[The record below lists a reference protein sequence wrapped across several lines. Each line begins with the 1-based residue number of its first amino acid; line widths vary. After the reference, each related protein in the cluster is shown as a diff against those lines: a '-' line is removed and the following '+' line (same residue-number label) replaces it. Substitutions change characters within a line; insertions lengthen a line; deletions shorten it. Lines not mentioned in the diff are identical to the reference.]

1 MPKARAGVA
10 LLAGLLLTLTVA
22 AVPAAARSRARVTV
36 TRVSASSGPTRGG
49 NRISVWGSGFRHVRR
64 VIFGGTRGRSVHV
77 LSSHHLTVVVPA
89 HRALTVHV
97 KVYTATARS
106 YRRAADR
113 YTYVGRPEI
122 TSISPAGDA
131 VKGGRR
137 VRITGDNFHAPTTVL
152 FGSLRGKAVWVANSH
167 LLTVTVPA
175 HATGAVHVRV
185 VTRYGMSRAT
195 GADEFSYHPPPVVS
209 GAPPV
214 LPSTDVAIHLTGSGF
229 DPQTEV
235 YSGATEVATRVE
247 SAGSLWASLIAVT
260 PGAHTLTIRT
270 PWGATTA
277 RYSVYQA
284 AATTL
289 AVTLEAGGHADLSW
303 TPPVE
308 PYPVWS
314 TVLRTDRSTPPA
326 GGATPI
332 GRVAGSALT
341 DESVVPGHTYSYAI
355 IEDDGHG
362 HTSTP
367 VSTTVTVPRD
377 PVTTL
382 GVPELLDPPTGS
394 PVAISCTATQCVEID
409 AAGAARTYDGV
420 SWSDPVPTGGHP
432 ARPYDLSC
440 ADSSFCAALDAD
452 GAGVVWDGHDWTRLP
467 KLNVKA
473 YVSGV
478 SCPVAGWCVATG
490 DQGEAAILSGGS
502 WHEVQLGPHPW
513 NDVSCASTASCL
525 AVGMDGSVARYDGA
539 SWSVQAMPLTGMH
552 WTAVSCA
559 TTSWC
564 TALGYEGGTTSYAAV
579 WTDGQW
585 SAPTLVDGAHRGLT
599 LDCPAVGMCVAA
611 SLNAYAVALANGT
624 WSQPQRVE
632 ASNYYLALGCLSA
645 VACVGVGSGGQGK
658 AATFD
663 GTTWS
668 AASVFDPPHARI
680 TDLSC
685 AADDFCAIVD
695 GSGYAALRTAG
706 VWSQPTRVTG
716 AVRLDTVSCASPTL
730 CLAAG
735 VFRDSAGVAYAGMAW
750 FNGQGWSAPFSAGAG
765 IVYLNAVSCPT
776 EQFCMAVGGA
786 NPAGLAQTWDGQ
798 SWSDPVP
805 FDPDTAPLTL
815 SCASD
820 TFCMAG
826 ENDAVWRWANGTWTR
841 DRPSANASFSV
852 AGISC
857 FNDASCLIASHSGD
871 LARWDGTQWTA
882 TPGRTTGNVLSLAC
896 TSSTYCLA
904 TQGNASIPRIVDFDG
919 SSWSTPDRL
928 PSLVDASASSPAIAA
943 CGGTTCYVAMPDGR
957 IVSTS
962 H

>member
-1 MPKARAGVA
+1 M
-10 LLAGLLLTLTVA
+10 A

-49 NRISVWGSGFRHVRR
+49 NRISVWGSGFRHVRS

-106 YRRAADR
+106 HRRAADR
-113 YTYVGRPEI
+113 YTYVGQPEV
-122 TSISPAGDA
+122 TSITPASDA
-131 VKGGRR
+131 TRGGRR
-137 VRITGDNFHAPTTVL
+137 VRITGYNFHAPATVL
-152 FGSLRGKAVWVANSH
+152 FGNLRGKAVWVANSH

-175 HATGAVHVRV
+175 HAASAVHVRV
-185 VTRYGMSRAT
+185 VTRYGVSRAT

-214 LPSTDVAIHLTGSGF
+214 LPSTDIAIHLTGSGF

-247 SAGSLWASLIAVT
+247 SASSLWASLIAVT

-332 GRVAGSALT
+332 GRVAGSTLT
-341 DESVVPGHTYSYAI
+341 DDSVVPGHTYSYAI

-382 GVPELLDPPTGS
+382 GVPELVDPPTGS
-394 PVAISCTATQCVEID
+394 PVAISCTAAQCVEID
-409 AAGAARTYDGV
+409 AAGAARTYDGT
-420 SWSDPVPTGGHP
+420 SWSDPLPTGAHP
-432 ARPYDLSC
+432 VRPYNLSC
-440 ADSSFCAALDAD
+440 ADSSFCASLDAR
-452 GAGVVWDGHDWTRLP
+452 GAGVAWDGRDWTRLP
-467 KLNVKA
+467 AVTVKI
-473 YVSGV
+473 YLSGV
-478 SCPVAGWCVATG
+478 AGPVVGWCVATG
-490 DQGEAAILSGGS
+490 DQGEAAILSDGS

-513 NDVSCASTASCL
+513 NDVSCASTTSCL
-525 AVGMDGSVARYDGA
+525 AVGTDGSVAHYDG
-539 SWSVQAMPLTGMH
+539 STWSAPATPVTGMR
-552 WTAVSCA
+552 WNAVSCA
-559 TTSWC
+559 TATWC
-564 TALGYEGGTTSYAAV
+564 TALGFEGGTTSYAAV
-579 WTDGQW
+579 WRDGRW
-585 SAPTLVDGAHRGLT
+585 SAPTLLDGTHRGLT
-599 LDCPAVGMCVAA
+599 IDCPAVGTCVAA
-611 SLNAYAVALANGT
+611 SLSAYAEALTNGT
-624 WSQPQRVE
+624 WSQPQHV
-632 ASNYYLALGCLSA
+632 ATGTYLALGCMST
-645 VACVGVGSGGQGK
+645 VACVGAGAGVGAQGT

-668 AASVFDPPHARI
+668 AATSFDPPHGRI

-685 AADDFCAIVD
+685 VGDDFCVLVD
-695 GSGYAALRTAG
+695 GSGYAAVRTAAG
-706 VWSQPTRVTG
+706 WSEPAPVAG
-716 AVRLDTVSCASPTL
+716 ASRLYAVSCASVTL

-735 VFRDSAGVAYAGMAW
+735 QFRDSATAATYAGTAW
-750 FNGQGWSAPFSAGAG
+750 FDGQQWSAPVPAGTG
-765 IVYLNAVSCPT
+765 IGYLLRVSCPSDR
-776 EQFCMAVGGA
+776 FCMAIGQQSTSPTSLSQIWNG
-786 NPAGLAQTWDGQ
+786 QTWSEPVQLDPTLVPQ
-798 SWSDPVP
+798 DLTCLSD
-805 FDPDTAPLTL
+805 
-815 SCASD
+815 S
-820 TFCMAG
+820 FCMAG
-826 ENDAVWRWANGTWTR
+826 ADDVAWRWANGAWTPR
-841 DRPSANASFSV
+841 YRLSPDTTFSV
-852 AGISC
+852 AGIAC
-857 FNDASCLIASHSGD
+857 FSDTACLVASSSGEV
-871 LARWDGTQWTA
+871 ARWAGTGWTTA
-882 TPGRTTGNVLSLAC
+882 PSMAPRFLLGLAC
-896 TSSTYCLA
+896 TSSTYCLT
-904 TQGNASIPRIVDFDG
+904 TQGDASTPRIGDFDG
-919 SSWSTPDRL
+919 TSWSTTEPL
-928 PSLVDASASSPAIAA
+928 PGLIEASASNPAIPA
-943 CGGTTCYVAMPDGR
+943 CGTTCYVAMPDGQVVR
-957 IVSTS
+957 TS